1 MGSWLRQ
8 SKRQPATCSVGRRV
22 DRCASVLAVVAPP
35 WAAVPPPG
43 YFREE
48 RGPRKQ
54 PRGEMTSLRERW
66 RASDSGDA
74 LGEIEVATEP
84 KAPMRARASKARE
97 RLPGGDELQDALD
110 GGPRR
115 PIHLL
120 TRQTICVFH
129 LASALTERPKRR
141 PSESL
146 SIGFGATG
154 SPGCRGRA
162 RATIHCRV
170 MMLRKVNAR
179 RRVHHELL
187 GVRNASSM
195 VYKSG
200 ARRHGGWSV

>member
-8 SKRQPATCSVGRRV
+8 SKPQPAVFGGRRV
-22 DRCASVLAVVAPP
+22 DRCASVLAGVAPP

-154 SPGCRGRA
+154 WPGGRGRA

-170 MMLRKVNAR
+170 KMLRKVNAR

-200 ARRHGGWSV
+200 AGRHGGWSV